1 MNCSPPGSSV
11 HGISQA
17 RILEWVAISFLQGN
31 LPDSGIEFAS
41 PAGQANSLSLSHL
54 GIALHSLSIYKFRPL
69 CCSWPNNGTPELLVL
84 VPYKEKECVMKL
96 GILRWGD
103 YPGLSRWALNSIT
116 CKCPYRQKHRERS
129 THRGGGDVKMEA
141 LRLER

>member
-1 MNCSPPGSSV
+1 MSNSLRH
-11 HGISQA
+11 HGLQPTGLLCPWDSQA

-31 LPDSGIEFAS
+31 LPDPGIEFAS
-41 PAGQANSLSLSHL
+41 PAGQADSLSLSHL

-116 CKCPYRQKHRERS
+116 CKCPYRQKHRER
-129 THRGGGDVKMEA
+129 EA
-141 LRLER
+141 RTEEEAM